1 VTTRARWTVG
11 GVVFGLYTFGVGV
24 LMGVAVDRWRFDQA
38 RDAVLDRYC
47 AVTHLHAQIMAHDTV
62 TEVQKIPRAPPL
74 RARRPSPARLGAGTL
89 SGGRP
94 TRLIATFRWWRW
106 RRS

>member
-47 AVTHLHAQIMAHDTV
+47 AVTHLHAQIMAH
-62 TEVQKIPRAPPL
+62 EIGSSCQQSGPL
-74 RARRPSPARLGAGTL
+74 LAEGDR
-89 SGGRP
+89 
-94 TRLIATFRWWRW
+94 
-106 RRS
+106 